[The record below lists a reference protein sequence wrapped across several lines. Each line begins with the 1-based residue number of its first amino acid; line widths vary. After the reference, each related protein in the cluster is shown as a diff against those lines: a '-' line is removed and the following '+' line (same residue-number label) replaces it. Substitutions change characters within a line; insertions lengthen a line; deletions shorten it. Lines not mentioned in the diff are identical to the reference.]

1 MRNNAVKR
9 LAMSALF
16 LLAGMPF
23 LLAQNQIKVSGK
35 VTDDLK
41 ESMIGVSVFE
51 KGTTNG
57 VITDLDGNYMLSV
70 KEGAVIVYSYI
81 GYVTQEKK
89 AVPGVM
95 NVTLKEDTK
104 TLDEVV
110 VVGYGVQKKSSVT
123 GAISQV
129 KTEDMQ
135 NRTISNA
142 PAALQGKTAGVQV
155 IQTSAAPGSSP
166 TVRVRGYSS
175 NVSSNPLYVV
185 DGVRLSDIS
194 GIDPNDIASMEVLKD
209 AASAA
214 IYGAEA
220 GNGVVLITTK
230 KGKSGQG
237 KITYDFQFSSQSLA
251 RVPKMLSAEQYIDY
265 MVEANTFTEDYLL
278 QNWDGVTNTA
288 WTDVA
293 FENSRMQKHNIA
305 FTNGSDRGNYYLS
318 LTYLDDNGIVK
329 GNADTYKRLTATIN
343 SEYEIKPWLKV
354 GTTNQIEKYN
364 VRSVSTNNEYG
375 SLLTSILQLDPL
387 TPDTY
392 TYENLPTHMLTALNS
407 GKHLLQ
413 DDNGNYY
420 AVSKFFAGEQYH
432 PMIMRDNNIGK
443 NSGFNVNGSV
453 YADFKPFKGFTF
465 TSRFGYRLSGTRSST
480 TDLPFYGNATQSR
493 DYVGQSNTSST
504 TIYYQ
509 WENFANYMKTFGQHT
524 VTAMVGM
531 SYQES
536 TYDYVNGSL
545 SPNEEDALKKND
557 PLFYYLNY
565 ASASAIKGVGGEKTR
580 SAKLSYF
587 GRVGY
592 EFAGRYLL
600 QASLRADAAD
610 LSLLPATNRWGYF
623 PAVSVG
629 WTVSEEKFF
638 APLKDHVS
646 SLKLRAS
653 WGQNGSLAALSG
665 YAYST
670 DMALGGLYPF
680 VMGNSYITSAAPS
693 TMGND
698 ELKWETS
705 EQINVG
711 IDARFLNDRLTF
723 SMDYFDKKTKDLLVS
738 GTTPSLIIGGSTSPM
753 NAGNVSNKGWE
764 FELGWRDR
772 IGSFNYGVRANLA
785 TLKNKVTYIDPS
797 ITRLSGVNFHT
808 STITYFEEGYP
819 VYYFRGYK
827 FKGVDPTT
835 GDPTFYDLDES
846 GDLNDGDLA
855 YIGDAIPDFTYGI
868 TLTAGWKGFDLTVF
882 GTGSQGNDIFNCI
895 NRPDFAAS
903 NKMKEV
909 FYDNRWTASNPN
921 GSVPRAGAT
930 NMDKYQI
937 SDALVYDGSF
947 FKIKQIQLGYTF
959 PKNWMKKLC
968 VGNLRIYGSLD
979 DFFTFTKYPGFDPE
993 AAANSTSGMGIDKG
1007 SYPCSK
1013 KVVLGFKI
1021 EF

>member
-237 KITYDFQFSSQSLA
+237 KITYDFQFSLPALA

-545 SPNEEDALKKND
+545 SPNEEDALKKM
-557 PLFYYLNY
+557 
-565 ASASAIKGVGGEKTR
+565 IR
-580 SAKLSYF
+580 C
-587 GRVGY
+587 
-592 EFAGRYLL
+592 
-600 QASLRADAAD
+600 
-610 LSLLPATNRWGYF
+610 
-623 PAVSVG
+623 
-629 WTVSEEKFF
+629 
-638 APLKDHVS
+638 
-646 SLKLRAS
+646 
-653 WGQNGSLAALSG
+653 
-665 YAYST
+665 
-670 DMALGGLYPF
+670 
-680 VMGNSYITSAAPS
+680 
-693 TMGND
+693 
-698 ELKWETS
+698 
-705 EQINVG
+705 
-711 IDARFLNDRLTF
+711 
-723 SMDYFDKKTKDLLVS
+723 
-738 GTTPSLIIGGSTSPM
+738 
-753 NAGNVSNKGWE
+753 
-764 FELGWRDR
+764 
-772 IGSFNYGVRANLA
+772 
-785 TLKNKVTYIDPS
+785 
-797 ITRLSGVNFHT
+797 
-808 STITYFEEGYP
+808 STI
-819 VYYFRGYK
+819 
-827 FKGVDPTT
+827 
-835 GDPTFYDLDES
+835 
-846 GDLNDGDLA
+846 
-855 YIGDAIPDFTYGI
+855 
-868 TLTAGWKGFDLTVF
+868 
-882 GTGSQGNDIFNCI
+882 
-895 NRPDFAAS
+895 
-903 NKMKEV
+903 
-909 FYDNRWTASNPN
+909 
-921 GSVPRAGAT
+921 
-930 NMDKYQI
+930 
-937 SDALVYDGSF
+937 
-947 FKIKQIQLGYTF
+947 
-959 PKNWMKKLC
+959 
-968 VGNLRIYGSLD
+968 
-979 DFFTFTKYPGFDPE
+979 
-993 AAANSTSGMGIDKG
+993 
-1007 SYPCSK
+1007 
-1013 KVVLGFKI
+1013 
-1021 EF
+1021 